1 MNERGSDSETDRERA
16 RDNDDCGTKV
26 AGYGSVIAC
35 CRSQLSASTKTKQK
49 LKLYA
54 DIGSSSSDVGVGSA
68 VILSNYRAEGYINFV
83 TIKSSLY
90 NHIQLFICLSV
101 YVRRERSL
109 IEREISEI

>member
-1 MNERGSDSETDRERA
+1 MNERGSDSETGRKRERERA

-54 DIGSSSSDVGVGSA
+54 DIGSSSSDVGVSSA
-68 VILSNYRAEGYINFV
+68 AIPATCRAEGYPNFV
-83 TIKSSLY
+83 PTE
-90 NHIQLFICLSV
+90 HFDR
-101 YVRRERSL
+101 RRERES
-109 IEREISEI
+109 IYV